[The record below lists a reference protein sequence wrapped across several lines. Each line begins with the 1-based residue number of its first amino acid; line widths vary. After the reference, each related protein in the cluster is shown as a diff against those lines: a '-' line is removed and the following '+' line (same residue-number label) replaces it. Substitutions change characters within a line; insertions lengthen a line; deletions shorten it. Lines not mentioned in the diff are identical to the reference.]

1 MRVDSW
7 GKKLPWWERGGTLFL
22 MTSPSPV
29 SVPDCL
35 TLSLILL
42 CGPPCPNTARRH
54 TLREQMTAS
63 SLPTLS

>member
-22 MTSPSPV
+22 MTSPLV
-29 SVPDCL
+29 SVPASL

-42 CGPPCPNTARRH
+42 CGPPSPNTARRH